1 MGIETTKTKA
11 CLLEYRLTMGMT
23 VMEGQGFYYP
33 VDTTIAS
40 DGRMYVISRS
50 RDEVARGVRVTMC
63 NVDGEYFGNFGGF
76 GEEDGQF
83 VWPCCSAIDS
93 LGRFYVTDEK
103 LHRILVFDR
112 SGKFLDRWGEHG
124 SANGELDTPS
134 GIAFDSHDNLYVA
147 DTYNNRIQ
155 KFTNN
160 GRFLMSFSGHGEEVI
175 SLPWGLATDSHDNLY
190 VADWGNDCIRKFSSD
205 GIELACFG
213 TSGKNDGEFCRP
225 SSVSVGSDGDI
236 YVADWGNERVQVLNS
251 EGEFVE
257 KLRGQATISS
267 WAQNF
272 LNINV
277 EEASARDKADLN
289 LQIEYV
295 DDTPHEESSHI
306 ERYFWSP
313 TSVTLDRNGLLYVT
327 EANRHRIQVY
337 ARRDR

>member
-1 MGIETTKTKA
+1 MEIETTKTA
-11 CLLEYRLTMGMT
+11 ASLLEYRLTMGMT

-33 VDTTIAS
+33 VDTTVAA
-40 DGRMYVISRS
+40 DGRMYVVSRS

-63 NVDGEYFGNFGGF
+63 TVDGEYFGNFGGF
-76 GEEDGQF
+76 GEGDGQF
-83 VWPCCSAIDS
+83 IWPCCSAIDS
-93 LGRFYVTDEK
+93 LGRFYVTDEE
-103 LHRILVFDR
+103 LHRILVFDG
-112 SGKFLDRWGEHG
+112 SGKFLYTWGEPG
-124 SANGELDTPS
+124 SLDGELDTPS

-155 KFTNN
+155 KFTND
-160 GRFLMSFSGHGEEVI
+160 GRFLMSFSGYGEKRVN
-175 SLPWGLATDSHDNLY
+175 LPWGVTTDRLDNLY
-190 VADWGNDCIRKFSSD
+190 VADWGNDRIRKFSPD

-213 TSGKNDGEFCRP
+213 ASGKNDGELCRP
-225 SSVSVGSDGDI
+225 SSVAVDREGYI
-236 YVADWGNERVQVLNS
+236 YVADWGNERVQVLNP

-257 KLRGQATISS
+257 KLRGNATISS

-277 EEASARDKADLN
+277 EEASARGKSDLN

-313 TSVTLDRNGLLYVT
+313 TSVTLDKNGLLYVT

-337 ARRDR
+337 SRKDR